1 MIRQLTLAVALC
13 VAAPVSAQQADPAVL
28 AAQKTA
34 LDKLAMLDGE
44 WRGTASVFTP
54 SGQKFSITHTE
65 RVGPML
71 NGTIRVVEGR
81 SHLPNGGSP
90 FNAFAVISY
99 DVAGK
104 RYTMR
109 SYVQGHQ
116 GDFTL
121 TLTDHGF
128 SWSMTGA
135 DGVPVRY
142 TAVVGNGRW
151 VETGERIVDGKP
163 VKYMELDVTRIGDSS
178 WPAAGAVPAK

>member
-1 MIRQLTLAVALC
+1 MIRRLTLAVALC

-28 AAQKTA
+28 AAQKAA

-71 NGTIRVVEGR
+71 GGTIRVVEGR
-81 SHLPNGGSP
+81 SYMPNGMSP
-90 FNAFAVISY
+90 FHAFAVISY
-99 DVAGK
+99 DAAGK

-109 SYVQGHQ
+109 SYAQGHQ
-116 GDFTL
+116 GDFAL
-121 TLTDHGF
+121 TLTDDGF
-128 SWSMTGA
+128 SWGMTGA
-135 DGVPVRY
+135 DGVPIRY
-142 TAVVGNGRW
+142 RAVIKDGRW

-163 VKYMELDVTRIGDSS
+163 VKYMELDVTRFADSS
-178 WPAAGAVPAK
+178 WPAAGAVPSK